1 MQTLKELVKQ
11 LPPELQ
17 QEVRDFRAN
26 DHVVAE
32 RYGLTSVSFD
42 SDFDRMERGRKTP
55 IVSW

>member
-1 MQTLKELVKQ
+1 MQTLKELVEQ

-32 RYGLTSVSFD
+32 CYGLTIVSFD
-42 SDFDRMERGRKTP
+42 GDFDRTERGRKTP
-55 IVSW
+55 IVS